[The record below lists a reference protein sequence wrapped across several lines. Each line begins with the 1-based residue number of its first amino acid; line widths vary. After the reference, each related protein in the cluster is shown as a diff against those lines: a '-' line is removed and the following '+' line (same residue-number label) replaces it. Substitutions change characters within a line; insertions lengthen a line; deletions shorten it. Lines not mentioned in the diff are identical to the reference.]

1 MPLNSPLLPDS
12 FKQYVDPENDL
23 FMIKASAQT
32 FYSFREDAIL
42 DIKSLSSEDKVK
54 AINLLRKYSSAKK

>member
-54 AINLLRKYSSAKK
+54 VINLLRKYSSAKK